1 MARIVNC
8 VSTEEQAI
16 FILKEH
22 GFQLINDNSQC
33 RCECGQ
39 TQAVVGYSEHHEQV
53 ALVGVCESCGDDDA
67 WHEDVI
73 NK

>member
-22 GFQLINDNSQC
+22 GFQLINNNSQYG
-33 RCECGQ
+33 CECGQ
-39 TQAVVGYSEHHEQV
+39 TQAVVGYSENQEQV
-53 ALVGVCESCGDDDA
+53 ALVGICESCGDDDSF
-67 WHEDVI
+67 HEDVI
-73 NK
+73 YK